1 MALGLRWLLHEWASP
16 GKKLGSDPN
25 YHATNKTDFFFI
37 ACTTIALGTKKEHS
51 GPRAGSRGRRPK
63 DVAPLLQAKMKKKKR
78 TMVEA
83 LRNNTWIRDL
93 DYRTSF
99 TTAHLSQFITLWQL
113 VIAAEL
119 QQEQEDQITWTQTTH
134 GEYTTASAY
143 KARFSSCV
151 SNPHIAII
159 CKTWAPPKC
168 KFFAWLIVQN
178 KVWTSDLLDHREWD
192 HNPSRHLCRATMETA
207 HHLFA
212 SCRYT
217 RWVWGLVAQWTGL
230 TDLKPTEWRHSA
242 TTLQWWRNITTTPD
256 IPRKAVCTV
265 ALLVMWKICKE

>member
-1 MALGLRWLLHEWASP
+1 
-16 GKKLGSDPN
+16 
-25 YHATNKTDFFFI
+25 
-37 ACTTIALGTKKEHS
+37 
-51 GPRAGSRGRRPK
+51 
-63 DVAPLLQAKMKKKKR
+63 MKKKKR

-83 LRNNTWIRDL
+83 LQNNTWIRDL

-178 KVWTSDLLDHREWD
+178 KVWTSDLLDHREW
-192 HNPSRHLCRATMETA
+192 
-207 HHLFA
+207 
-212 SCRYT
+212 
-217 RWVWGLVAQWTGL
+217 
-230 TDLKPTEWRHSA
+230 
-242 TTLQWWRNITTTPD
+242 TTTHLALCVGQLWRPHITCLHHAATRVGFGVLSHSGPD
-256 IPRKAVCTV
+256 
-265 ALLVMWKICKE
+265 